1 MRATVSRRTFLRV
14 GTVAGAGLALG
25 VWLPT
30 ASHPDAE
37 GEKTGDDFVPNAWVR
52 IDHQGNVTITVAK
65 SEMGQGVRTA
75 LPMIVADELD
85 ADWSK
90 VHVEQ
95 AVADEKYGNMTTGG
109 SASIR
114 TSWERLRKAG
124 AAARLMLLTAAANRW
139 KVPLSECRTED
150 GKVLDDTSHKVLDYG
165 ALVDDAA
172 KLPVPA
178 DPPLKDPSQ
187 FRIIG
192 KRVPRTDT
200 PFKIDGSAVFGI
212 DVRVPGML
220 HAAIARCPVFG
231 GTLESFDATK
241 TKSMPGVKN
250 VFAISR
256 GVAVVAATTWEAFQ
270 GRDALSVKWNYG
282 PAADVSSE
290 TILSS
295 LNDLSKHPG
304 AAVEKDG
311 DPAIIAT
318 SARKL
323 EAVYQAPF
331 LAHATME
338 PMNCT
343 AQVAGDRCEVWAPT
357 QNPQAILR
365 EAKRI
370 TGFAEEHITV
380 HTTFLG
386 GGFGRRLET
395 DFAVEALEVSKQLH
409 LPVQVTWTR
418 EDDMQHDFYRP
429 VSLHHLT
436 GALDDQGNLVG
447 LTHRVVAP
455 SISDS
460 RSPGSVKNGMDR
472 GAVEGADK
480 MVYEIPNL
488 LIDYVMART
497 PVPLGPWRSVFPS
510 QTVFALESFIDEL
523 AAMGKVDPF
532 EFRRRMMKGSPKM
545 LHVLE
550 LAADKAGWGKPLP
563 QGHFQGI
570 AFSPP
575 AFYVTPVAEVAE
587 VSVDKGE
594 IKVHRIVAAID
605 CGIAVNPSGVE
616 AQVEGG
622 VVYGL
627 AAALKEQI
635 TIKGGRVV
643 EGNFDDYPLLT
654 IDEMPVVEVHIVPST
669 DPPTG
674 TGEPGLP
681 AAAPAVANAVFAAT
695 GKRLR
700 TMPLKLS

>member
-1 MRATVSRRTFLRV
+1 MRTTLSRRTFLRV
-14 GTVAGAGLALG
+14 GSAAGAGLALG
-25 VWLPT
+25 VFLPT
-30 ASHPDAE
+30 PSHPE
-37 GEKTGDDFVPNAWVR
+37 PETGPKGTDFVPNAWVR
-52 IDHQGNVTITVAK
+52 IDHSGNVTITVAK

-95 AVADEKYGNMTTGG
+95 AVADDKYGNMTTGG
-109 SASIR
+109 SASVR
-114 TSWERLRKAG
+114 TSWDRLRKAG
-124 AAARLMLLTAAANRW
+124 AAARLMLLTAAARRW
-139 KVPLSECRTED
+139 NVPVSECRTEE
-150 GKVLDDTSHKVLDYG
+150 GKVYHDKTHRVLEYG

-172 KLPVPA
+172 TVPVPS

-192 KRVPRTDT
+192 KRVLRTDT

-220 HAAIARCPVFG
+220 HAAVARCPVFG
-231 GTLESFDATK
+231 GTLDSFDAVK
-241 TKSMPGVKN
+241 TKSMAGVKS
-250 VFAISR
+250 VLAISR

-290 TILSS
+290 TILAN
-295 LNDLSKHPG
+295 LKELSTQPG

-311 DPAIIAT
+311 DPDIVAK
-318 SARKL
+318 SERRL
-323 EAVYQAPF
+323 EATYQAPF

-343 AQVAGDRCEVWAPT
+343 AHVTADRCEVWAPT
-357 QNPQAILR
+357 QNPQAIFR

-370 TGFAEEHITV
+370 TGLPEENITV

-395 DFAVEALEVSKQLH
+395 DFAVEALEVAKQIK

-418 EDDMQHDFYRP
+418 EDDMEHDFYRP
-429 VSLHHLT
+429 VSLHRLT
-436 GALDDQGNLVG
+436 GALDEQNNLIG

-460 RSPGSVKNGMDR
+460 RSPGSLKNGMDR

-488 LIDYVMART
+488 LIDYVLART

-523 AAMGKVDPF
+523 AAMGKTDPF

-545 LHVLE
+545 LRVLE
-550 LAADKAGWGKPLP
+550 LAAEKAGWGKPLP
-563 QGHFQGI
+563 PGHFHGI

-587 VSVDKGE
+587 VSVDNGA

-622 VVYGL
+622 IVYGL

-643 EGNFDDYPLLT
+643 QGNFDDYPLLT

-681 AAAPAVANAVFAAT
+681 GAAPAVANAVFAAT

-700 TMPLKLS
+700 EMPLKL

>member
-1 MRATVSRRTFLRV
+1 MTTRVSRRTFLRV
-14 GTVAGAGLALG
+14 GSAAGAGLVLS
-25 VWLPT
+25 VWFPPT
-30 ASHPDAE
+30 MEELEAAPKGSSFA
-37 GEKTGDDFVPNAWVR
+37 PNAWVR
-52 IDHQGNVTITVAK
+52 IDADGTVTITVAK

-90 VHVEQ
+90 VHVVQ
-95 AVADEKYGNMTTGG
+95 AVVDPKYGSMATGG
-109 SASIR
+109 SASVR
-114 TSWERLRKAG
+114 TSWDRLRQAG
-124 AAARLMLLTAAANRW
+124 AAARVMLVEAAAARW
-139 KVPLSECRTED
+139 KVPVSECRTES
-150 GKVLDDTSHKVLDYG
+150 GKVFHDKTHRSLEYG
-165 ALVDDAA
+165 ALIGDAS
-172 KLPVPA
+172 KLQVPK

-192 KRVPRTDT
+192 KPVLRTDT
-200 PFKIDGSAVFGI
+200 PNKIDGSAVFGI

-220 HAAIARCPVFG
+220 HAAVARCPVFG
-231 GTLESFDATK
+231 GTLDSYDASK
-241 TKSMPGVKN
+241 TKSMPGVKH
-250 VFAISR
+250 VVQISR
-256 GVAVVAATTWEAFQ
+256 GVAVVAVNTWQAFQ
-270 GRDALSVKWNYG
+270 GRDALSLKWNFG
-282 PAADVSSE
+282 PAAAVSSA
-290 TILSS
+290 TIEADLERLSQEQGGVIE
-295 LNDLSKHPG
+295 H
-304 AAVEKDG
+304 AG
-311 DPAIIAT
+311 DPSVIEKAGK
-318 SARKL
+318 KL
-323 EAVYQAPF
+323 EAMYKAPF

-343 AQVAGDRCEVWAPT
+343 AYVRPDRCEVWAPT
-357 QNPQAILR
+357 QNPQAVFR
-365 EAKRI
+365 SAKEV
-370 TGFAEEHITV
+370 TGLSDEKITV

-395 DFAVEALEVSKQLH
+395 DFADEALEVSKELH

-418 EDDMQHDFYRP
+418 EDDMHHDYYRP
-429 VSLHHLT
+429 VSLHRLT
-436 GALDDQGNLVG
+436 GALDDNNQLLG

-455 SISDS
+455 SIGDS
-460 RSPGSVKNGMDR
+460 RSPGSVKDNMDR

-480 MVYEIPNL
+480 MVYDIANL
-488 LIDYVMART
+488 RIDYVMART

-523 AAMGKVDPF
+523 AVMAGVDAV
-532 EFRRRMMKGSPKM
+532 EFRRRMMKSSPKH
-545 LHVLE
+545 LRVLE

-563 QGHFQGI
+563 PGHFHGV

-587 VSVDKGE
+587 VSVSNGA
-594 IKVHRIVAAID
+594 IRVHKVVAAID
-605 CGIAVNPSGVE
+605 CGIVVNPSGVR

-627 AAALKEQI
+627 AAAMKEQI
-635 TIKGGRVV
+635 TIKGGSV
-643 EGNFDDYPLLT
+643 EQGNFDDYPLLT
-654 IDEMPVVEVHIVPST
+654 IDEMPVVEVHIVPSA

-700 TMPLKLS
+700 AMPFKL

>member
-1 MRATVSRRTFLRV
+1 MRTTLSRRTFLRV
-14 GTVAGAGLALG
+14 GSAAGAGLALG
-25 VWLPT
+25 VFLPT
-30 ASHPDAE
+30 PSHPE
-37 GEKTGDDFVPNAWVR
+37 PETGPKGTDFVPNAWVR
-52 IDHQGNVTITVAK
+52 IDHSGNVTITVAK

-95 AVADEKYGNMTTGG
+95 AVADDKYGNMTTGG
-109 SASIR
+109 SASVR
-114 TSWERLRKAG
+114 TSWDRLRKAG
-124 AAARLMLLTAAANRW
+124 AAARLMLLTAAARRW
-139 KVPLSECRTED
+139 NVPVSECRTEE
-150 GKVLDDTSHKVLDYG
+150 GKVYHDKTHRVLEYG

-172 KLPVPA
+172 TVPVPS

-192 KRVPRTDT
+192 KRVLRTDT

-220 HAAIARCPVFG
+220 HAAVARCPVFG
-231 GTLESFDATK
+231 GTLDSFDAVK
-241 TKSMPGVKN
+241 TKSMAGVKS
-250 VFAISR
+250 VLAISR

-290 TILSS
+290 TILAN
-295 LNDLSKHPG
+295 LNELSTQPG

-311 DPAIIAT
+311 DPDIVAK
-318 SARKL
+318 SERRL
-323 EAVYQAPF
+323 EATYQAPF

-343 AQVAGDRCEVWAPT
+343 AHVTADRCEVWAPT
-357 QNPQAILR
+357 QNPQAIFR

-370 TGFAEEHITV
+370 TGLPEENITV

-395 DFAVEALEVSKQLH
+395 DFAVEALEVAKQIK

-418 EDDMQHDFYRP
+418 EDDMEHDFYRP
-429 VSLHHLT
+429 VSLHRLT
-436 GALDDQGNLVG
+436 GALDEQNNLIG

-460 RSPGSVKNGMDR
+460 RSPGSLKNGMDR

-488 LIDYVMART
+488 LIDYVLART

-523 AAMGKVDPF
+523 AAMGKTDPF

-545 LHVLE
+545 LRVLE
-550 LAADKAGWGKPLP
+550 LAAEKAGWGKPLP
-563 QGHFQGI
+563 PGHFHGI

-587 VSVDKGE
+587 VSVDNGA

-622 VVYGL
+622 IVYGL

-643 EGNFDDYPLLT
+643 QGNFDDYPLLT

-681 AAAPAVANAVFAAT
+681 GAAPAVANAVFAAT

-700 TMPLKLS
+700 EMPLKL